1 MPPLALSQ
9 FLRRRTGR
17 PGAPEMEYQQASAR
31 SSVPTPGGLHK
42 FEESKMINLDRSSAT
57 PLYLQIYEH
66 IRDEIARGEL
76 QEGYRLSATRKQAE
90 NIGVSRNTVELAYQ
104 QLCSEGYL
112 ENRRGSGYY
121 VRPLDMSMIDSKS
134 DFEKGIHSESRDTGN
149 FIYDMRYGDCNEN
162 QFPLRLWRKA
172 MNNALTE
179 LSYGRLRTY
188 GEPCGEWKLRQQLA
202 KYLEKSRGVVCS
214 PEQIIIGSG
223 TQQLIG
229 MICQML
235 HPEKCAME
243 EPGYDGVRRVFEN
256 YNIEI
261 QSIPVDEEGLDVER
275 LKAGAGRRP
284 GSGRDAGTAAI
295 ADTAVSGAGIGA
307 VYVTPSHQF
316 PMGAVMPIQKR
327 IELLHAAEEND
338 FYIIEDDYDS
348 LYRYNSKA
356 IPALQGLDNNDRVI
370 YLGGLSKVLS
380 PAVRMSYMVLPP
392 ELKNIYDRCF
402 DEYHNPVSVLLQET
416 VASLMEEGHWER
428 HMRKMFLANRK
439 KHDLLVEVLEENL
452 GSGFTIRGKDAG
464 LHLLVESDKYTSEEM
479 ILKIGEAGVRVYS
492 PEKYFA
498 ERSSMNVIMIGY
510 GGIDVKDIED
520 AADRIACALK
530 IW

>member
-1 MPPLALSQ
+1 MIKASTLAVQSVDVDA
-9 FLRRRTGR
+9 FS
-17 PGAPEMEYQQASAR
+17 MIIASPA
-31 SSVPTPGGLHK
+31 LNK
-42 FEESKMINLDRSSAT
+42 FRKNEENEMINLDRNSSI
-57 PLYLQIYEH
+57 PLYLQIYQH
-66 IRDEIARGEL
+66 IRDEIAAGEL
-76 QEGYRLSATRKQAE
+76 PEGYRMSATRKQAE

-121 VRPLDMSMIDSKS
+121 VRELDMSMIDSKKN
-134 DFEKGIHSESRDTGN
+134 FEHGIHSESRDTGK

-162 QFPLRLWRKA
+162 HFPLRLWRKA

-179 LSYGRLRTY
+179 MSYGRLRSY

-202 KYLEKSRGVVCS
+202 KYLEKTRGVVCS

-223 TQQLIG
+223 TQSLVG

-235 HPEKCAME
+235 QMKECAME

-256 YNIEI
+256 YNVKIH
-261 QSIPVDEEGLDVER
+261 SVPVGDEGLDVER
-275 LKAGAGRRP
+275 LKSLINVLQEP
-284 GSGRDAGTAAI
+284 GNLHGEEIRAA
-295 ADTAVSGAGIGA
+295 
-307 VYVTPSHQF
+307 YVTPSHQF
-316 PMGAVMPIQKR
+316 PMGAAMPIQKR
-327 IELLHAAEEND
+327 IELLHTAEENR
-338 FYIIEDDYDS
+338 FFIIEDDYDS

-356 IPALQGLDNNDRVI
+356 IPALQGLDNNDRVV

-380 PAVRMSYMVLPP
+380 PAVRLAYMVLPP
-392 ELKNIYDRCF
+392 QLKNIYDRCF

-416 VASLMEEGHWER
+416 VASLMEDGHWER
-428 HMRKMFLANRK
+428 HMRKMFLVNRK
-439 KHDLLVEVLEENL
+439 KHDRLISLLEEGL
-452 GSGFTIRGKDAG
+452 GEGFSVRGKDAG
-464 LHLLVESDKYTSEEM
+464 LHLLLESAKYTAEEM
-479 ILKIGEAGVRVYS
+479 ILKIGEEGVRVYS

-520 AADRIACALK
+520 AAGRIIKALSR
-530 IW
+530 